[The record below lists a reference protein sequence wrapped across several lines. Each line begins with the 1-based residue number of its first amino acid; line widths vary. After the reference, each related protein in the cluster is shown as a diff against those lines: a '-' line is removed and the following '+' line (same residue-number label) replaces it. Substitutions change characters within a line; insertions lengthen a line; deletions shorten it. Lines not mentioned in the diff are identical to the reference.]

1 MDVQAFWT
9 VIGTYNQH
17 TIAAQAVLLVFLVC
31 SVILS
36 YQRKNPWMAKFA
48 LGIANLFIGIVF
60 FAWYG
65 TEPIQKYFALPLYL
79 LCGGLFLFESW
90 HNREDILEQP
100 NLVQSLL
107 LLFYV
112 CYPLVSAMLGNR
124 FPRMVTY
131 IMPCPVA
138 SLSTAVYTGCQKK
151 NKLLLALLTI
161 WGLTGIKSVIF
172 SAYEDL
178 ILLACGL
185 YGLTRLLKE
194 IKRGKIVRKS
204 V

>member
-1 MDVQAFWT
+1 MDVQAFWI

-79 LCGGLFLFESW
+79 LCDGLFLYESW
-90 HNREDILEQP
+90 RNREDILEHP

-107 LLFYV
+107 LLLYV
-112 CYPLVSAMLGNR
+112 CYPLVSVMLGNR
-124 FPRMVTY
+124 FPQMVTY
-131 IMPCPVA
+131 IMPCPVV
-138 SLSTAVYTGCQKK
+138 SLSIAVYAGCQKK
-151 NKLLLALLTI
+151 NKLLLALLTV

-185 YGLTRLLKE
+185 YGVILLVHE
-194 IKRGKIVRKS
+194 LRRKI
-204 V
+204 

>member
-1 MDVQAFWT
+1 MDAQAFWV
-9 VIGTYNQH
+9 VIGAYNQH
-17 TIAAQAVLLVFLVC
+17 TIAAQAVLLVFLAF

-79 LCGGLFLFESW
+79 LCGGLFLYESW
-90 HNREDILEQP
+90 CNREDFLEKPDTIQA
-100 NLVQSLL
+100 LL

-112 CYPLVSAMLGNR
+112 CYPLVSVMLGNR
-124 FPRMVTY
+124 FPQMVTY
-131 IMPCPVA
+131 IMPCPVVR
-138 SLSTAVYTGCQKK
+138 LSIAVYAGCQKK
-151 NKLLLALLTI
+151 NKLLLALLTV

-185 YGLTRLLKE
+185 YGVMLLVHE
-194 IKRGKIVRKS
+194 VRRKI
-204 V
+204 

>member
-17 TIAAQAVLLVFLVC
+17 TIAAQAVLLVFLVF

-36 YQRKNPWMAKFA
+36 YQRKNSWMAKFA

-79 LCGGLFLFESW
+79 LCGGLFLYEGW
-90 HNREDILEQP
+90 RNKEDILERP

-107 LLFYV
+107 LLLYV
-112 CYPLVSAMLGNR
+112 CYPLISAMLGNY
-124 FPRMVTY
+124 FPQMVTY
-131 IMPCPVA
+131 IMPCPVV
-138 SLSTAVYTGCQKK
+138 SLSIAVYAGCQKK
-151 NKLLLALLTI
+151 NKLLLALLTV

-185 YGLTRLLKE
+185 YGVMLLVHE
-194 IKRGKIVRKS
+194 VRRKI
-204 V
+204 

>member
-1 MDVQAFWT
+1 M
-9 VIGTYNQH
+9 
-17 TIAAQAVLLVFLVC
+17 
-31 SVILS
+31 
-36 YQRKNPWMAKFA
+36 
-48 LGIANLFIGIVF
+48 
-60 FAWYG
+60 
-65 TEPIQKYFALPLYL
+65 
-79 LCGGLFLFESW
+79 LCGGLFLYESW
-90 HNREDILEQP
+90 HNREDILEQSS
-100 NLVQSLL
+100 LVQSLL

-112 CYPLVSAMLGNR
+112 CYPLVSVMLGNR

-161 WGLTGIKSVIF
+161 WGLTGIKSIIF

-194 IKRGKIVRKS
+194 IEREKIVRKS

>member
-1 MDVQAFWT
+1 MDAQAFWA
-9 VIGTYNQH
+9 VIGAYNQH
-17 TIAAQAVLLVFLVC
+17 TIAAQAVLLGFLIFSLIFSYRQKKSMDGKIRAGHC
-31 SVILS
+31 KSVYSCRI
-36 YQRKNPWMAKFA
+36 
-48 LGIANLFIGIVF
+48 

-79 LCGGLFLFESW
+79 LCGGLFLYEGW
-90 HNREDILEQP
+90 RNKEDILERP

-112 CYPLVSAMLGNR
+112 CYPLVSVMLGNR
-124 FPRMVTY
+124 FPQMVTY
-131 IMPCPVA
+131 IMPCPVV
-138 SLSTAVYTGCQKK
+138 SLSIAVYAGCQKK
-151 NKLLLALLTI
+151 NKLLLALLTV

-185 YGLTRLLKE
+185 YGVMLLVHE
-194 IKRGKIVRKS
+194 VRRKI
-204 V
+204 

>member
-1 MDVQAFWT
+1 MDVQAFWI

-79 LCGGLFLFESW
+79 LCGGLFRVNPKFCVNSIGGA
-90 HNREDILEQP
+90 NRAKFI
-100 NLVQSLL
+100 
-107 LLFYV
+107 
-112 CYPLVSAMLGNR
+112 
-124 FPRMVTY
+124 
-131 IMPCPVA
+131 
-138 SLSTAVYTGCQKK
+138 
-151 NKLLLALLTI
+151 
-161 WGLTGIKSVIF
+161 
-172 SAYEDL
+172 
-178 ILLACGL
+178 
-185 YGLTRLLKE
+185 
-194 IKRGKIVRKS
+194 
-204 V
+204 

>member
-1 MDVQAFWT
+1 MDAQAFWA
-9 VIGTYNQH
+9 VIGAYNRH
-17 TIAAQAVLLVFLVC
+17 TIAAQAVLLVFLAF

-48 LGIANLFIGIVF
+48 LGIANLFIAVVF

-79 LCGGLFLFESW
+79 LCGGLFLYEGW
-90 HNREDILEQP
+90 RNKEDILERP

-112 CYPLVSAMLGNR
+112 CYPLVSVMLGNR
-124 FPRMVTY
+124 FPQMVTY
-131 IMPCPVA
+131 IMPCPIV
-138 SLSTAVYTGCQKK
+138 SLSIAVYAGCQKK
-151 NKLLLALLTI
+151 NKLLLALLTV

-185 YGLTRLLKE
+185 YGVMLLVHE
-194 IKRGKIVRKS
+194 VRRKI
-204 V
+204 